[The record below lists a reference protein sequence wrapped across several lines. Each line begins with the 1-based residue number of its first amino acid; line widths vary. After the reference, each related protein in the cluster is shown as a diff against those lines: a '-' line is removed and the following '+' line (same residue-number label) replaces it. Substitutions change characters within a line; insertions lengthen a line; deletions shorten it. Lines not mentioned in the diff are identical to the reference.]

1 MNVYMMNRYTVV
13 SHITDQLGKALG
25 KPKYQQQQK
34 LPNPKGRTRKI
45 EYPKKHAASQC
56 QLLRNAI
63 VGWLIDWLFGWLKR
77 LFGCLVS

>member
-1 MNVYMMNRYTVV
+1 MNRYTVV

-45 EYPKKHAASQC
+45 EYPKKLAASQC

-63 VGWLIDWLFGWLKR
+63 VGWLIDWLFGWLKG